1 METLQITD
9 TIYQRNEESTT
20 SSIFNFKQ
28 QCNVLK
34 DKFIRMYPVLD
45 IDDLNCGNG
54 NKEPM
59 MDRLQRKL
67 GLSQD
72 ELYRIIVNLQ

>member
-1 METLQITD
+1 MEILQITD
-9 TIYQRNEESTT
+9 TIYQQKEESTT
-20 SSIFNFKQ
+20 ASVFNFKQ

-34 DKFIRMYPVLD
+34 DKFIRKYPVLNM
-45 IDDLNCGNG
+45 DDLNCGNG
-54 NKEPM
+54 NQESM

-67 GLSQD
+67 GMSHD